1 MTEAT
6 TTATKSKT
14 PNHVA
19 SPFGWPN
26 FEVPNFGSPTMQV
39 PEAFREI
46 AEKSVAHAKDNC
58 EKAKAV
64 AEEAATHLRNIYTT
78 AAKGAADYN
87 LKVIE
92 IARTNANAAF
102 GYADDLLGVKSLSEF
117 IELSTAH
124 ARRRFEAITA
134 QVPDHLI
141 CGLRSSC
148 ERGELM
154 FALVMM
160 LAPVSRLAGTC
171 SPFEAA
177 SATLMPS

>member
-6 TTATKSKT
+6 TTATNSKT

-26 FEVPNFGSPTMQV
+26 FDVPNFGSPAIQV

-58 EKAKAV
+58 EKVKAV
-64 AEEAATHLRNIYTT
+64 VDEAATHLKSIYTT
-78 AAKGAADYN
+78 AAKGAANYN

-92 IARTNANAAF
+92 IARTNASAAF
-102 GYADDLLGVKSLSEF
+102 EYADDLLGVKSLSEF

-124 ARRRFEAITA
+124 ARRQFEAITA
-134 QVPDHLI
+134 QTKELTELAQKVTTDTTA
-141 CGLRSSC
+141 
-148 ERGELM
+148 RGWRYGDAKA
-154 FALVMM
+154 FNKV
-160 LAPVSRLAGTC
+160 T
-171 SPFEAA
+171 
-177 SATLMPS
+177 

>member
-26 FEVPNFGSPTMQV
+26 FDVPNFGSPAIQV

-58 EKAKAV
+58 EKVKAV
-64 AEEAATHLRNIYTT
+64 VDEAATHLKSIYTT

-92 IARTNANAAF
+92 IARTNASAAF
-102 GYADDLLGVKSLSEF
+102 EYADDLLGVKSLSEF

-124 ARRRFEAITA
+124 ARRQFEAITA
-134 QVPDHLI
+134 QTKELTELAQKVTTDTTA
-141 CGLRSSC
+141 
-148 ERGELM
+148 RGWRYGDAKA
-154 FALVMM
+154 FNKV
-160 LAPVSRLAGTC
+160 T
-171 SPFEAA
+171 
-177 SATLMPS
+177 

>member
-14 PNHVA
+14 PNHIA
-19 SPFGWPN
+19 SPLGWPN

-46 AEKSVAHAKDNC
+46 AEKSVANAKDNC

-64 AEEAATHLRNIYTT
+64 AEEATTHLKNIYTT
-78 AAKGAADYN
+78 AANGAADYN

-102 GYADDLLGVKSLSEF
+102 EYADGLLGVKSLSEF

-124 ARRRFEAITA
+124 ARRQFEAMTA
-134 QVPDHLI
+134 QTKELTELAQKVTTDTTA
-141 CGLRSSC
+141 
-148 ERGELM
+148 RGWRYGDAKAFNKL
-154 FALVMM
+154 
-160 LAPVSRLAGTC
+160 T
-171 SPFEAA
+171 
-177 SATLMPS
+177 

>member
-1 MTEAT
+1 MREAT
-6 TTATKSKT
+6 TTGTKSKT
-14 PNHVA
+14 PNHIA

-58 EKAKAV
+58 EKAKAA
-64 AEEAATHLRNIYTT
+64 AEEATDHLKNILTT
-78 AAKGAADYN
+78 AATGAADYN

-102 GYADDLLGVKSLSEF
+102 EYADDLLGVKSLSEF

-124 ARRRFEAITA
+124 ARRQFEAMTA
-134 QVPDHLI
+134 QTKELTELAQKVTTDTAA
-141 CGLRSSC
+141 
-148 ERGELM
+148 RGWRYGDAKA
-154 FALVMM
+154 FDKV
-160 LAPVSRLAGTC
+160 T
-171 SPFEAA
+171 
-177 SATLMPS
+177 